1 LTGGPR
7 GGAQASQD
15 GTVSVAWR
23 PLADTVEDAQRARL
37 LEGLAAAIR
46 EKGLAQTHLGDI
58 ARHARTS
65 RRTFYKHFPDKESAF
80 IELVH
85 ILGEAMQAQVEQVL
99 DPDLPLGEQMDRAIA
114 TYVELITADP
124 AVRITFANPLLT
136 DRVMRAQREGA
147 ERYAHLIVRVVH
159 DAAGGDPRISP
170 ISFASAYM
178 ATRGIHEA
186 MVRSIS
192 RGENV
197 TELVPE
203 LQRFLRSVARVDT
216 AATVGARPAA

>member
-1 LTGGPR
+1 MATEPD
-7 GGAQASQD
+7 S
-15 GTVSVAWR
+15 
-23 PLADTVEDAQRARL
+23 PEHEQRARL
-37 LEGLAAAIR
+37 LRGLAAAIR
-46 EKGLAQTHLGDI
+46 EKGLAQTQLGDI

-85 ILGEAMQAQVEQVL
+85 VLGEAIQAQVEQVL
-99 DPDLPLGEQMDRAIA
+99 DPDLPLADQIDLAVA
-114 TYVELITADP
+114 KYVELVTADP
-124 AVRITFANPLLT
+124 AVAITFANPLLT
-136 DRVMRAQREGA
+136 ERVMRAQREGA
-147 ERYAHLIVRVVH
+147 ERYARLIVRVVQG
-159 DAAGGDPRISP
+159 AASDDPRTTP

-192 RGENV
+192 RGEDV

-203 LQRFLRSVARVDT
+203 LQQFLRSVARAETTADT
-216 AATVGARPAA
+216 SA